1 MGLCLPVGERRDMK
15 KIWEVKRV
23 VVEYHQV
30 AAETRQEAKDKA
42 EDPYSIE
49 VKSVTAIRLD
59 TSSLKNGLSR
69 F

>member
-1 MGLCLPVGERRDMK
+1 MK

-23 VVEYHQV
+23 VVEYYQV
-30 AAETRQEAKDKA
+30 EAETRQEAKDNT

-49 VKSVTAIRLD
+49 VRSETAVRLD